1 MTFRAA
7 SHHFPGTFTN
17 RYDAAKVLVRI
28 LAEELPLKGIEIA
41 RCVLAGIPRGGL
53 YMVAMMSTEMNLPI
67 DCAVIGKVGYPGH
80 PECAMLAV
88 DSDGK
93 VTVNGRRDNPDF
105 IESPT
110 IRKIVEERI
119 KDVKK
124 NEIELRGDIAK
135 PDFGGRPVIIVDD
148 GIATGMTA
156 KGAIYLAKDRGAGA
170 IILATPVISPLAY
183 NTIERQVDVFICPIV
198 PSTFYA
204 VSDFYEDF
212 NPLTMDELKES
223 LKGAN
228 WFKG

>member
-1 MTFRAA
+1 LTSGFLPHRF
-7 SHHFPGTFTN
+7 SGTYVN
-17 RYDAAKVLVRI
+17 RYDAAKVLSTI
-28 LAEELPLKGIEIA
+28 LLYELPEKGVHLDK
-41 RCVLAGIPRGGL
+41 CVLAGIPRGGL
-53 YMVAMMSTEMNLPI
+53 YMVSLMSTEMNLPI

-93 VTVNGRRDNPDF
+93 VTVNGRRDNAEF

-110 IRKIVEERI
+110 IRNIVNERI
-119 KDVKK
+119 EEVRKIEK
-124 NEIELRGDIAK
+124 ELRGDIPK
-135 PDFGGRPVIIVDD
+135 PDFDGRPVIIVDD

-156 KGAIYLAKDRGAGA
+156 KGAIYMVRDRKAGTV
-170 IILATPVISPLAY
+170 ILATSVISPLAY
-183 NTIERQVDVFICPIV
+183 NAIERQVDIFICPIV

-212 NPLTMDELKES
+212 EPLSMEELQKS

-228 WFKG
+228 WFGG